1 VRSSFLFFFF
11 IFFIIHHLNKFLYL
25 LDGTESVPPP
35 NLEVYYNCQS
45 KKGRLVIKWDCAV
58 IDSQLANMPFHML
71 STNEQQ
77 YQWQIQHN
85 NLQQIIGAIGTRNM
99 KLAALGKALSLI
111 SSF

>member
-1 VRSSFLFFFF
+1 MEPNRFLHR
-11 IFFIIHHLNKFLYL
+11 ILKC
-25 LDGTESVPPP
+25 TTTAS
-35 NLEVYYNCQS
+35 Q